1 MVHAN
6 RFCPPKALDEEEEAF
21 LAEKEVERKLGEKA
35 QKQADKEA
43 QIEYKMAVAQQ
54 SGKNDDRVDLAKLMG
69 AVRVHSPRV
78 CRIANTFKFAFS
90 FSTRGCSCANWSPT
104 ALRGKNVITS
114 MPTHP
119 ISIPSFRCM
128 LQSKSKKPAENSQS
142 KILSRMVAV
151 KRKGSV
157 MPACPTS

>member
-21 LAEKEVERKLGEKA
+21 LAEKEVERKLGEQA

-69 AVRVHSPRV
+69 AVRVHLPSRLLHRKYFQV
-78 CRIANTFKFAFS
+78 CLLFFHSRLLLRKLVAN
-90 FSTRGCSCANWSPT
+90 CSERQECN
-104 ALRGKNVITS
+104 N
-114 MPTHP
+114 
-119 ISIPSFRCM
+119 
-128 LQSKSKKPAENSQS
+128 
-142 KILSRMVAV
+142 
-151 KRKGSV
+151 
-157 MPACPTS
+157 